1 MRKNEAIFKRIVRN
15 ITRDDNKN
23 LTKRNKKEYIIWTNE
38 DNQLIQFYEVAKLLE
53 LNHIIYVID
62 AMGELK
68 SVWATNE
75 NDIVDCIYEFSNN
88 FLFGRI
94 HKIEDAIKYGFFDE
108 YKNKL
113 KN

>member
-1 MRKNEAIFKRIVRN
+1 MRKNKAIFKRIVRN
-15 ITRDDNKN
+15 ITRDDDKN
-23 LTKRNKKEYIIWTNE
+23 LISIDKQEPVIWTNK
-38 DNQLIQFYEVAKLLE
+38 DNQLIQFYNVAKLLE

-62 AMGELK
+62 AIGELK

-75 NDIVDCIYEFSNN
+75 NDIVDCINEFSNN

-94 HKIEDAIKYGFFDE
+94 HKIEDAIKYRFFDE